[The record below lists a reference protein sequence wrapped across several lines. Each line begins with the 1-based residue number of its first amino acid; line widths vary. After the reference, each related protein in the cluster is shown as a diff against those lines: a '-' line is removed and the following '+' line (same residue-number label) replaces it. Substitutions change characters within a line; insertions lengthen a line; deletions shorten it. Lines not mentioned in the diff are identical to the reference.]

1 MDCVN
6 SFQHIFPIALSFQW
20 IHLFFL
26 FKPAIE
32 INISTLH
39 YHVDMLISNFT
50 KNKTCMLKVKEISF
64 YREILIANSIY
75 SLAIKAD
82 DLITM
87 LLQFTQMSN
96 FILIALN
103 SLLISFL

>member
-1 MDCVN
+1 MKITPTLNTILTPKLNHIILYKCPELFKNTMFMDCVN
-6 SFQHIFPIALSFQW
+6 SLQHIFPIALSFQW

-39 YHVDMLISNFT
+39 YHVDMLISDFT

-64 YREILIANSIY
+64 YREILI
-75 SLAIKAD
+75 K
-82 DLITM
+82 
-87 LLQFTQMSN
+87 
-96 FILIALN
+96 
-103 SLLISFL
+103 